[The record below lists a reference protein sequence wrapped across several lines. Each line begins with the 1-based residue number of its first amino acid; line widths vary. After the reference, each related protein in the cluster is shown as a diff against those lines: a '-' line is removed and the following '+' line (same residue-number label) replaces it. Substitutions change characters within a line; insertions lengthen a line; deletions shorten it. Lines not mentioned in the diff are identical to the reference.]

1 MFFEGEISIVGVHDG
16 KFHADEVMACAIT
29 SLLFE
34 KVEIIRARN
43 EDILNKADIVFDVG
57 QNDMV
62 KVFNHHD
69 RAWKE
74 FRSNGIPFAS
84 AGSAWQLFGVEL
96 LKSMNISN
104 QIHAEVFNRI
114 DTIMAEI
121 DALDVGMNIDMKY
134 GISPVIS
141 SFMPINGTNDEIETA
156 FNEAVDFTKSYITRE
171 IKAFQYLELSKFQ
184 AWEVLKGNQEIA
196 IFDEANLAW
205 RDCINEHWN
214 KTSNIKL
221 IVYPDISGSWRV
233 QSAPGENTLLGGN
246 GFAIRCKAPE
256 EWLGKNDFVDEF
268 ENNKFKIL
276 FCHKGGFIGGTYNK
290 DDAIKMA
297 HAWIERSK

>member
-1 MFFEGEISIVGVHDG
+1 MFFEGEISIIGVHDG

-34 KVEIIRARN
+34 NAQVIRSRDEVELK
-43 EDILNKADIVFDVG
+43 EADIVFDVG

-62 KVFNHHD
+62 RVFNHHD

-74 FRSNGIPFAS
+74 FRPNGIPFAS
-84 AGSAWQLFGVEL
+84 AGAAWQLFGVEI

-104 QIHAEVFNRI
+104 QIHIDVFNLI
-114 DTIMAEI
+114 DKIMAEI
-121 DALDVGMNIDMKY
+121 DAIDVGMNIDMKY
-134 GISPVIS
+134 GISPIIS
-141 SFMPINGTNDEIETA
+141 SFMPANGTEEEIEA
-156 FNEAVDFTKSYITRE
+156 VFNEALNFTKSYIIRE
-171 IKAFQYLELSKFQ
+171 IKAFEHMELSKFQ

-196 IFDEANLAW
+196 IFDEANPSW
-205 RDCINEHWN
+205 RDTINQHWN
-214 KTSNIKL
+214 ETSNVQL
-221 IVYPDISGSWRV
+221 VVYPDTSGCWRV

-256 EWLGKNDFVDEF
+256 EWLGKNDVVDEF
-268 ENNKFKIL
+268 ENNKFKIQ
-276 FCHKGGFIGGTYNK
+276 FCHKGGFIGGAYTK

>member
-34 KVEIIRARN
+34 RIEIIRSRD
-43 EDILNKADIVFDVG
+43 EVELKEADIIFDVG

-62 KVFNHHD
+62 SVFNHHD
-69 RAWKE
+69 RNWDQ

-84 AGSAWQLFGVEL
+84 AGSAWQLFGAQILKKMGVKNEIHVE
-96 LKSMNISN
+96 I
-104 QIHAEVFNRI
+104 FNRI

-121 DALDVGMNIDMKY
+121 DAIDVGMKIDMKY
-134 GISPVIS
+134 GISPIIS
-141 SFMPINGTNDEIETA
+141 SFVPVNGTNDEIKAA
-156 FNEAVDFTKSYITRE
+156 FNEALNFTKLYIIRE

-196 IFDEANLAW
+196 IFDTANPAW
-205 RDCINEHWN
+205 REIINEHWN
-214 KTSNIKL
+214 ETSNVQL
-221 IVYPDISGSWRV
+221 IIYPDTSGAWRV

-256 EWLGKNDFVDEF
+256 EWLGKNNIADKFGNDKF
-268 ENNKFKIL
+268 EIL
-276 FCHKGGFIGGTYNK
+276 FCHKGGFIGGAITK

>member
-16 KFHADEVMACAIT
+16 KFHADEVMACAVT

-34 KVEIIRARN
+34 KAKIIRSRN
-43 EDILNKADIVFDVG
+43 EIELKEADIIFDVG

-62 KVFNHHD
+62 RIFNHHD

-74 FRSNGIPFAS
+74 FRPNGIPFAS
-84 AGSAWQLFGVEL
+84 AGTAWQLFGVEI

-104 QIHAEVFNRI
+104 QIHVDIFNRI

-134 GISPVIS
+134 GISHVIS
-141 SFMPINGTNDEIETA
+141 SFMPVNGTNDEIETA
-156 FNEAVDFTKSYITRE
+156 FNEAVNFTKSYITRE
-171 IKAFQYLELSKFQ
+171 IKAFEYLELSKFQ
-184 AWEVLKGNQEIA
+184 AWEVLKSNQAIA
-196 IFDEANLAW
+196 IFDEANPSW
-205 RDCINEHWN
+205 REIINEHWN
-214 KTSNIKL
+214 ETSNVQL
-221 IVYPDISGSWRV
+221 VVYPDTSGCWRV
-233 QSAPGENTLLGGN
+233 QSTPGENTLLGGN

-256 EWLGKNDFVDEF
+256 EWLGKNNITDKFGNDKF
-268 ENNKFKIL
+268 EIL
-276 FCHKGGFIGGTYNK
+276 FCHKGGFIGGTVTK
-290 DDAIKMA
+290 DDAIRMA

>member
-1 MFFEGEISIVGVHDG
+1 MFFEGEISIIGTHDG

-34 KVEIIRARN
+34 KVEIIRSRN
-43 EDILNKADIVFDVG
+43 EDELKNADIVFDVG

-69 RAWKE
+69 GAWKE
-74 FRSNGIPFAS
+74 FRPNGIPFAS
-84 AGSAWQLFGVEL
+84 AGSAWQLFGNEI
-96 LKSMNISN
+96 LKSMNVEN
-104 QIHAEVFNRI
+104 QICQNIFNRI
-114 DTIMAEI
+114 DKIMTEI
-121 DALDVGMNIDMKY
+121 DAIDTGIDINLKF

-184 AWEVLKGNQEIA
+184 AWEVLKHNQEIA

-205 RDCINEHWN
+205 RDCINEHWEE
-214 KTSNIKL
+214 TSNVKL
-221 IVYPDISGSWRV
+221 IVYPDISGAWRV
-233 QSAPGENTLLGGN
+233 QSAPGENTMQGGN

-256 EWLGKNDFVDEF
+256 EWLGKNDIVETQ
-268 ENNKFKIL
+268 FKIQ
-276 FCHKGGFIGGTYNK
+276 FCHKLGFIGGAVTKY
-290 DDAIKMA
+290 DAIRMA
-297 HAWIERSK
+297 QTWIQRSK

>member
-1 MFFEGEISIVGVHDG
+1 MFFEGEISIVGTHNG

-34 KVEIIRARN
+34 NTKIIRSRN
-43 EDILNKADIVFDVG
+43 EVELKEADIIFDVG
-57 QNDMV
+57 ENDMV

-69 RAWKE
+69 RNWDQ

-84 AGSAWQLFGVEL
+84 AGAAWQMFGVEI
-96 LKSMNISN
+96 LKQMGVENE
-104 QIHAEVFNRI
+104 IHVEIFNRI

-121 DALDVGMNIDMKY
+121 DAIDVGMNIDMKY
-134 GISPVIS
+134 GISPIIS
-141 SFMPINGTNDEIETA
+141 SFVPVNGTNDEIEAA
-156 FNEAVDFTKSYITRE
+156 FNEALNFTKLYIIRE

-196 IFDEANLAW
+196 IFDTANPAW
-205 RDCINEHWN
+205 REIINEHWN
-214 KTSNIKL
+214 ETSNVQL
-221 IVYPDISGSWRV
+221 VVYPDTSGAWRV

-256 EWLGKNDFVDEF
+256 EWLGKNNIADKFGNDKF
-268 ENNKFKIL
+268 EIL
-276 FCHKGGFIGGTYNK
+276 FCHKGGFIGGAITK